1 MTRLFK
7 WLTFIIVFFTTIVI
21 PAIFLETPFSRYG
34 EIALAWAGENTVYT
48 SIVVIIALAAD
59 VFLPVPNGLTNT
71 LAGASLGW
79 ALASV
84 VVWIGLNLG
93 AVFGYIV
100 GRFAARPLAQKIIGV
115 DDLKKAEDSARD
127 IDVMGLILAR
137 PVPAFA
143 ELSTLAAGMTNM
155 PFMKFV
161 YVMILSNI
169 GVAIVFSGLG
179 ATALSSGSSTLAFFG
194 AALLPALLYF
204 LYRKLR
210 FLLKSEGDFL
220 NFLNFD
226 SGGNFWCG
234 FLDSSR
240 KINTK

>member
-1 MTRLFK
+1 MVRLFK
-7 WLTFIIVFFTTIVI
+7 WFTFIGVFFTTIII
-21 PAIFLETPFSRYG
+21 PTILLETPFSRYG
-34 EIALAWAGENTVYT
+34 EISLAWAGENTIYT
-48 SIVVIIALAAD
+48 SIVVMIALAAD

-93 AVFGYIV
+93 AIFGYLV
-100 GRFAARPLAQKIIGV
+100 GRFAARPLAQKIVGIE
-115 DDLKKAEDSARD
+115 DLEKAENSARD

-143 ELSTLAAGMTNM
+143 ELTTLAAGLTNM
-155 PFMKFV
+155 PFMKFI

-179 ATALSSGSSTLAFFG
+179 AAALSSGSSTLAFFG
-194 AALLPALLYF
+194 AALLPAVLYF
-204 LYRKLR
+204 FYK
-210 FLLKSEGDFL
+210 KS
-220 NFLNFD
+220 N
-226 SGGNFWCG
+226 
-234 FLDSSR
+234 
-240 KINTK
+240 K

>member
-7 WLTFIIVFFTTIVI
+7 WLTFIIVFFTSIII

-34 EIALAWAGENTVYT
+34 EIALAWADENTVYT
-48 SIVVIIALAAD
+48 SIVVMIALAAD

-93 AVFGYIV
+93 AVFGYLV
-100 GRFAARPLAQKIIGV
+100 GRFAARPLAQKIVGI
-115 DDLKKAEDSARD
+115 DDLKKAEKSARD

-143 ELSTLAAGMTNM
+143 ELSTLAAGITNM

-161 YVMILSNI
+161 YVMVLSNI

-179 ATALSSGSSTLAFFG
+179 AAALSSGSSTLAFFG

-204 LYRKLR
+204 LYRKL
-210 FLLKSEGDFL
+210 S
-220 NFLNFD
+220 N
-226 SGGNFWCG
+226 
-234 FLDSSR
+234 
-240 KINTK
+240 